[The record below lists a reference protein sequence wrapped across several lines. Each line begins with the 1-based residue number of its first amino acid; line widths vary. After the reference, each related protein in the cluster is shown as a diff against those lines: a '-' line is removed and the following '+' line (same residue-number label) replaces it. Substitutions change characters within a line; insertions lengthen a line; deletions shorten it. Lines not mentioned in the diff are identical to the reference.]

1 MCALLIL
8 KMCFIDESACD
19 LCTPLH
25 VYCIP
30 DLGHSPCNDK
40 NIQMSTAA
48 YFVSIKRYN
57 SIFNDPTRYVYV
69 SLLIGCSPFSVM
81 LVDIVEDYT
90 PHTVHRLVTYKMG
103 CSLNSNMHGNQK
115 RCVLTHPEHP
125 CGKLHL
131 D

>member
-1 MCALLIL
+1 MLIL
-8 KMCFIDESACD
+8 KMCSIDESACD

-30 DLGHSPCNDK
+30 DLGHYPCNDK
-40 NIQMSTAA
+40 NIQTSTAA

-69 SLLIGCSPFSVM
+69 SLLIGCSHFQRCLSILLKIIRLTPFTIQSHIKWAV
-81 LVDIVEDYT
+81 LKFEYAW
-90 PHTVHRLVTYKMG
+90 
-103 CSLNSNMHGNQK
+103 NSKEM
-115 RCVLTHPEHP
+115 CILTHPEHP